1 MNLSLTGFTGI
12 IFDLDG
18 TLVDSVPDLS
28 LAINHGLAQMKLP
41 EVAESQVRLWVG
53 NGSRKLVERSLLA
66 HSPSGELDEAQAE
79 QLHQIFLVS
88 YKQFLRA
95 ESVLYPGVIHLLKYL
110 KANEIP
116 VGLVTNKPMAFV
128 PPLLASLKIDQYF
141 SAVIGG
147 DSLAE
152 KKPSPLPLLHIA
164 HRLEAEVKDCLMVG
178 DSASDVLSAQAANM
192 PCVLLR
198 QGYNQGQDLA
208 ALNPDWLLDTISEL
222 SSALI
227 R

>member
-1 MNLSLTGFTGI
+1 MNLSLASFKAV

-28 LAINHGLAQMKLP
+28 LAINHGLAELRLP
-41 EVAESQVRLWVG
+41 SVDESQVRLWVG

-66 HSPSGELDEAQAE
+66 HSPSGELDQARVE
-79 QLHQIFLVS
+79 QLHQVFLVS
-88 YKQFLRA
+88 YKQFLCA
-95 ESVLYPGVIHLLKYL
+95 KSVLYPDVTPLLKHL
-110 KANEIP
+110 KARNIP
-116 VGLVTNKPMAFV
+116 IGLVTNKPIDFV
-128 PPLLASLKIDQYF
+128 PPLLKSLNIDEYF
-141 SAVIGG
+141 AAVIGG

-164 HRLEAEVKDCLMVG
+164 HQLEVKVSDCLMVG

-208 ALNPDWLLDTISEL
+208 ALNPDWLLESISDL
-222 SSALI
+222 SAYL
-227 R
+227 